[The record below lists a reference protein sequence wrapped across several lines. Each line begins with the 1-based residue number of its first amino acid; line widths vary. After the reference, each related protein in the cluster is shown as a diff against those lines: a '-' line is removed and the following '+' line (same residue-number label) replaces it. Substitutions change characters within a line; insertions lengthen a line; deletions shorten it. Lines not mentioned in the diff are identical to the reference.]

1 MPLPKP
7 TPAEDKQHFVSRCI
21 EKVMSEGKYEVDQA
35 SAMCY
40 AQWDTESY
48 SAKRE
53 KRISRLK
60 QLVERRNKKLYG
72 DNN

>member
-7 TPAEDKQHFVSRCI
+7 TPAEDKQHFISRCI
-21 EKVMSEGKYEVDQA
+21 EKVMSEGGYETEQA

-40 AQWDTESY
+40 KQWETESY

-60 QLVERRNKKLYG
+60 QLIDRRNKRMQQ
-72 DNN
+72 